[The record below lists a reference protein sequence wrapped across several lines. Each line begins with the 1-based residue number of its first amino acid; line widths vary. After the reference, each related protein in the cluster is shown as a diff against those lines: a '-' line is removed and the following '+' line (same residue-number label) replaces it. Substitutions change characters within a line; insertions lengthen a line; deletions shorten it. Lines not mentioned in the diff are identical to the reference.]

1 MKACFM
7 GLGYIGLPTAIIAAK
22 HGIEI
27 IGVDINPQV
36 VEMTNAG
43 RLHIVEPGIEEM
55 LQEVIGMGMLKAS
68 TTPEVSDAYFI
79 VVPTPFKANH
89 VPDITYVESATRM
102 VLPYLK
108 EGDLFV
114 IESTS
119 PVGTTEQMASLIFA
133 ERPELK
139 GKISI
144 AYCPERVLPGNVIYE
159 LVNNDRVIGGI
170 DDASTH
176 KAQEFYRHFVKGA
189 LHATNS
195 KTAEMCKLT
204 ENSCRDSQIAFANE
218 LSIICDKAGIN
229 VWELIELANKH
240 PRVNILQPGCGVGGH
255 CIAVDPYFISSA
267 FPAEARMISLA
278 RDVNNYKADWCAEKI
293 QNAMLRFEIEKKRTP
308 VVAMMGL
315 AFKPNIDDLR
325 ESPAK
330 YIVNKVMQ
338 SYSNTNIL
346 VVEPNIKEHRVFK
359 LTDYQQAYEQADI
372 VVFLTGHTP
381 FKQLPWSDEK
391 IILDF
396 CGIFK
401 GRR

>member
-1 MKACFM
+1 M

-55 LQEVIGMGMLKAS
+55 LQEVISMGMLKAS

-278 RDVNNYKADWCAEKI
+278 RDVNNYKADWCAEKV
-293 QNAMLRFEIEKKRTP
+293 QNAMLRFEIEKKRVP
-308 VVAMMGL
+308 IVAMMGL
-315 AFKPNIDDLR
+315 AFKPDIDDLR

-330 YIVNKVMQ
+330 YIVTKVMQ

>member
-1 MKACFM
+1 M

-55 LQEVIGMGMLKAS
+55 LQEVISMGMLKAS

-170 DDASTH
+170 DEASTR
-176 KAQEFYRHFVKGA
+176 KAQDFYRHFVKGT

-278 RDVNNYKADWCAEKI
+278 RDVNNYKADWCAEKV
-293 QNAMLRFEIEKKRTP
+293 QNAMLRFEIEKKRVP
-308 VVAMMGL
+308 IVAMMGL
-315 AFKPNIDDLR
+315 AFKPDIDDLR

-330 YIVNKVMQ
+330 YIVTKVMQ

>member
-55 LQEVIGMGMLKAS
+55 LQEVISMGMLKAS

-278 RDVNNYKADWCAEKI
+278 RDVNNYKADWCAEKV
-293 QNAMLRFEIEKKRTP
+293 QNAMLRFEIEKKRVP
-308 VVAMMGL
+308 IVAMMGL
-315 AFKPNIDDLR
+315 AFKPDIDDLR

-330 YIVNKVMQ
+330 YIVTKVMQ
-338 SYSNTNIL
+338 SYSNSSIL

-381 FKQLPWSDEK
+381 FKQLPWSDDK

>member
-1 MKACFM
+1 M

-43 RLHIVEPGIEEM
+43 HLHIVEPGIEEM
-55 LQEVIGMGMLKAS
+55 LQEVISMGMLKAS

-79 VVPTPFKANH
+79 VVPTPFKGNH
-89 VPDITYVESATRM
+89 VPDTTYVESATRT

-119 PVGTTEQMASLIFA
+119 PVGTTEQMASLIFT

-139 GKISI
+139 GKVFI

-170 DDASTH
+170 DEASTR
-176 KAQEFYRHFVKGA
+176 KAQDFYRHFVKGE

-278 RDVNNYKADWCAEKI
+278 RDVNNYKADWCAEKV
-293 QNAMLRFEIEKKRTP
+293 QNAMLRFEIEKKRVP
-308 VVAMMGL
+308 IVAMMGL
-315 AFKPNIDDLR
+315 AFKPDIDDLR

-330 YIVNKVMQ
+330 YIVTKVMQ
-338 SYSNTNIL
+338 SYSNSSIL

-359 LTDYQQAYEQADI
+359 LTDYRQAYEQADI